1 MELNERMIAGLHA
14 YDVPAEVLNSYR
26 PLEDGERL
34 VLLSVGPLGDYQKK
48 NITTNPT
55 LNPHSIAYQIGFLPL
70 FRSEMEEN
78 TRYIYSRFSFQG
90 AETRKWLE
98 SRIKLPDS
106 IDLKFDFVYN
116 SAKLKLIATTEK
128 NGRIV
133 EVRKIV
139 PNDKP
144 LDEALEPLIAYFVRN
159 CPRPKGDRDG
169 YSCGEHIARLM
180 DHIDPLAT
188 TMIEQWI
195 KRSNDVFGDRD
206 PLRLPSEVIRTGG
219 IRSLELKLSTKGK
232 VILLNASL
240 ENGHSIIDD
249 DNGTEIIVEQTLP
262 AAVASALK
270 GRSVYD
276 LLGLDWTKP
285 LTIKLSRIPED
296 RKASFRAS
304 VPGVPFSP
312 PAKSEMSDKE
322 ALDVIR
328 KLTEG
333 EHPQFKTAQAS
344 VGAMFKDLSLPQIA
358 EIMTTLLSGKI
369 AVLESFGK
377 EGWEIRRSGNQIVLE
392 KCPADEM
399 EDIIKAMTKE
409 GGGE

>member
-14 YDVPAEVLNSYR
+14 YDVPTEVLNSYR
-26 PLEDGERL
+26 PLEEGEKL
-34 VLLSVGPLGDYQKK
+34 VLLSVGPLSDYQKK
-48 NITTNPT
+48 SLTTNQT
-55 LNPHSIAYQIGFLPL
+55 LNSYSIAYQIGFLPL

-90 AETRKWLE
+90 TETREWLE
-98 SRIKLPDS
+98 SRIKIPDS

-116 SAKLKLIATTEK
+116 RAKLKLIATTEK

-159 CPRPKGDRDG
+159 CPKPQGDRSG

-195 KRSNDVFGDRD
+195 KRSNDVLYEQDS
-206 PLRLPSEVIRTGG
+206 LRLPAEVIRAKG
-219 IRSLELKLSTKGK
+219 IQNLELKLSTKGK
-232 VILLNASL
+232 VILLIAAL
-240 ENGHSIIDD
+240 ENGHSIVDD
-249 DNGTEIIVEQTLP
+249 DNGTEIVVEQTLP

-276 LLGLDWTKP
+276 LLGMEWTKP
-285 LTIKLSRIPED
+285 LTIKLSRTPKD

-304 VPGVPFSP
+304 SRGVPFSP
-312 PAKSEMSDKE
+312 PPKAGMTDKE
-322 ALDVIR
+322 ALGVIQS
-328 KLTEG
+328 LTEG
-333 EHPQFKTAQAS
+333 EHPQFKSAQAS
-344 VGAMFKDLSLPQIA
+344 VAAMFKDLSLPQLA
-358 EIMTTLLSGKI
+358 EIMTTLLSGKTV
-369 AVLESFGK
+369 VLEGFGK
-377 EGWEIRRSGNQIVLE
+377 EGWEIRRSGNQIVLD